1 MAEKNADS
9 DVDLGAL
16 SDLVCQS
23 FLVNGRFVGSVE
35 QAWQY
40 HFPNTT
46 FPKSCLFNLC
56 IFTSLVITSAVYCI
70 SCSALSLN
78 Q

>member
-1 MAEKNADS
+1 MAEKNAGS

-16 SDLVCQS
+16 YDFVRQS

-35 QAWQY
+35 QTWQY
-40 HFPNTT
+40 HFSKCN
-46 FPKSCLFNLC
+46 FPKTCLFNLC
-56 IFTSLVITSAVYCI
+56 IFTSFVIASGSQCI
-70 SCSALSLN
+70 SCSVFFLF